1 MDYSKITLGELLSSN
16 SETIKRNAIGILK
29 ALQRR
34 DKLVID
40 YMNKTGDAPSLANLK
55 AEQELNRKEANDP
68 RLEDIKGHIA
78 NPQKVIEL
86 LDTGDWSIDPCQDIN
101 PGQINYD
108 KDEITYYDAEIDQIT
123 TI

>member
-1 MDYSKITLGELLSSN
+1 MDYSKITLGELLSSSN
-16 SETIKRNAIGILK
+16 ETIKRNATGILK
-29 ALQRR
+29 QLQ
-34 DKLVID
+34 K
-40 YMNKTGDAPSLANLK
+40 K
-55 AEQELNRKEANDP
+55 ANDP